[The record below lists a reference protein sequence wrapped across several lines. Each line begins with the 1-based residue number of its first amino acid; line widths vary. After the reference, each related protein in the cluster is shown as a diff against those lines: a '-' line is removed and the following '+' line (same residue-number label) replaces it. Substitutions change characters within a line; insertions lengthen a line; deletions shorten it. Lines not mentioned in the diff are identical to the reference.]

1 MTGFGDIIGIHLTD
15 GRHLGMIDG
24 DITISDGITTM
35 DGITIM
41 DGITTDGEAI
51 GIITHHFMVIDGIII
66 IEEVM

>member
-35 DGITIM
+35 DGIT
-41 DGITTDGEAI
+41 TDGEAI
-51 GIITHHFMVIDGIII
+51 GITTHHFMVIDGIII